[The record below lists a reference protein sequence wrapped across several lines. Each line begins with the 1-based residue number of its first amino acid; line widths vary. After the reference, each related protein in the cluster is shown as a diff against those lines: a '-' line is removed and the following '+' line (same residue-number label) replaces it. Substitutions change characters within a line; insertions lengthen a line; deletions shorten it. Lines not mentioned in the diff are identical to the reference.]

1 MGKDLTCV
9 VAGFGGQG
17 SLFAGKVIA
26 TAGLIEDREVSWMPS
41 YGPEMRGG
49 TANCSVTLSDKPI
62 GSPLITRPSAL
73 IALNQPSFDK
83 FIDNVEEGG
92 IVVVDTAMVPSLT
105 EPEGVTVIGIPATK
119 MCEEAGLKGLGN
131 IVLIGMPGS
140 GKSYLG
146 GLIAKAFGRE
156 LINMDT
162 YIEDVQGKSI
172 PDIFAQQGEA
182 AFRDMEVEASRVL
195 GRKNGLVIS
204 AGGGTVVRKESMDA
218 LRQNGCVFFVDRPL
232 SELATE
238 GRPLSQGGE
247 SALQKLYDARI
258 GLYTGYADVSILNT
272 TGMSVEHIAETV
284 LREYEK
290 VCRLASLPLWE
301 QKQI

>member
-49 TANCSVTLSDKPI
+49 TANCSVTLSDEPI

-83 FIDNVEEGG
+83 FIDNVEECG

-131 IVLIGMPGS
+131 IVLIGKLWAETGFCS
-140 GKSYLG
+140 EEALDGA
-146 GLIAKAFGRE
+146 IAKVAGKKPEKLGQNRQAIK
-156 LINMDT
+156 LGIN
-162 YIEDVQGKSI
+162 
-172 PDIFAQQGEA
+172 A
-182 AFRDMEVEASRVL
+182 
-195 GRKNGLVIS
+195 
-204 AGGGTVVRKESMDA
+204 
-218 LRQNGCVFFVDRPL
+218 
-232 SELATE
+232 
-238 GRPLSQGGE
+238 
-247 SALQKLYDARI
+247 
-258 GLYTGYADVSILNT
+258 
-272 TGMSVEHIAETV
+272 
-284 LREYEK
+284 
-290 VCRLASLPLWE
+290 
-301 QKQI
+301 